1 MRKLLLK
8 AVSRKVE
15 TKIPSFILIFVKICK
30 HFHFMQKSWRKI
42 PSILLFLKKKIAQII
57 QIFAKQLIFSSCGAH
72 LLLLHRFNLNGF
84 TATKSLQH

>member
-1 MRKLLLK
+1 M
-8 AVSRKVE
+8 
-15 TKIPSFILIFVKICK
+15 
-30 HFHFMQKSWRKI
+30 

-84 TATKSLQH
+84 TATKSLHRFKIMSFIVTQSLHRFKIKGLKQHNRFIASQGWF